1 MSRKA
6 PRVRVRLTV
15 TATFEGGQG
24 SLVCRTRNISTSG
37 VFLDTPVVIHPG
49 TRVELSLMDEGAGE
63 VLQLDGEV
71 VRTVEAAGA
80 DRPAGLGIHLLDPP
94 PMWDALFERARKREK
109 DQGGGQKGKRLRVL
123 VVGDEERR
131 RGAIALYVTSGWD
144 VRFASDLD
152 DCEEALR
159 GFRIDAIIAEH
170 ELDDRRWPQILEA
183 ARRTQPEARRVI
195 RAPLHGT
202 PAPPAGRPADLVHR
216 VVDVDAG
223 LDAVVDALT
232 YDLSAPAPA

>member
-1 MSRKA
+1 
-6 PRVRVRLTV
+6 V
-15 TATFEGGQG
+15 TANFEGGQG
-24 SLVCRTRNISTSG
+24 SLVCRTRNISITG
-37 VFLDTPVVIHPG
+37 IFLDTPVVIHAG

-63 VLQLDGEV
+63 VLQLEGEV
-71 VRTVEAAGA
+71 VRSVESQGEGKS
-80 DRPAGLGIHLLDPP
+80 AGLGIKLLDPP
-94 PMWDALFERARKREK
+94 PTWGVLFDRAKKREK
-109 DQGGGQKGKRLRVL
+109 DQGGGPMSKRLRVL

-152 DCEEALR
+152 DCEEALQ

-170 ELDDRRWPQILEA
+170 ELDDGRWPQILEA
-183 ARRTQPEARRVI
+183 ARRTQPDARRVI
-195 RAPLHGT
+195 RAPLHGST
-202 PAPPAGRPADLVHR
+202 APPAGRPTDLVHR

-232 YDLSAPAPA
+232 YDLSAPPAA